1 MASFWAVLLLGF
13 WLWFGFVAVL
23 LQVLVRY
30 LGPHSGTQVPI
41 LVWLM
46 AWLFAMFLG
55 RSLFGRRSAFRD
67 PGPHLF
73 RDLGQALFRFSSTW
87 LFALFFCRI
96 LHGTQVC
103 IQGPR
108 FVFRLGF

>member
-1 MASFWAVLLLGF
+1 
-13 WLWFGFVAVL
+13 
-23 LQVLVRY
+23 
-30 LGPHSGTQVPI
+30 
-41 LVWLM
+41 M

-55 RSLFGRRSAFRD
+55 RSLFERRSAFRD

-73 RDLGQALFRFSSTW
+73 RDPGQALFRFSSAW

-96 LHGTQVC
+96 LLGTQVC

-108 FVFRLGF
+108 SAFRLGF